1 MGGDRRS
8 KHSNNLLCL
17 FLYNVHHFIP
27 HCLEKKS
34 KNVKNTQ
41 FENHK
46 YYIDFRLFFWIS
58 EVYYQEKKFLF
69 IF

>member
-27 HCLEKKS
+27 HWLEKKS
-34 KNVKNTQ
+34 KNVKNIQ

-46 YYIDFRLFFWIS
+46 YYIDFRLFF
-58 EVYYQEKKFLF
+58 
-69 IF
+69 